1 MKSSL
6 HIRSLIILFEMNEAT
21 SLSHYNSPFQIER
34 KSKKLQNVD
43 IDSKKTKKIKKQKQK
58 TKQKRKRNG
67 V

>member
-1 MKSSL
+1 M
-6 HIRSLIILFEMNEAT
+6 LFEMNEAT

-34 KSKKLQNVD
+34 KSKTLQNVD

>member
-21 SLSHYNSPFQIER
+21 SLSHNSPFQIER

-43 IDSKKTKKIKKQKQK
+43 IDSKKTKKNKKQKQTNKKQNK
-58 TKQKRKRNG
+58 TKEKK
-67 V
+67 